1 MGSEFSILREAL
13 WRVPCHLVES
23 QPADIQLGIKNVCWY
38 GVQHSAIVSIL
49 QDPAALGS
57 IPSVPK
63 SISEEQN
70 WRCWGYS
77 MALVRW
83 KWKVAWKCSSNPAC
97 TGECHA
103 SSTKK
108 LVLQKNVRWFSLLCY
123 SGQSFGT
130 PRLQNQMSL
139 WLWLDLFVSL
149 KQKGK
154 MWPPL
159 PIHQGQRS
167 EWHWV
172 WLGDPF

>member
-1 MGSEFSILREAL
+1 
-13 WRVPCHLVES
+13 
-23 QPADIQLGIKNVCWY
+23 
-38 GVQHSAIVSIL
+38 
-49 QDPAALGS
+49 
-57 IPSVPK
+57 
-63 SISEEQN
+63 
-70 WRCWGYS
+70 

-172 WLGDPF
+172 WLGDPFYCYSALLVASLFLLSEKKRWLRPKTRLHTLTPTEMKAIETFNFELRPC